1 MASPLPRGRIKSRPE
16 DFVVSEIA
24 AYEPSGAGDHVFVR
38 LTKVQRTTLDV
49 VSDLARALGCDS
61 REAGYAGMKDKRAV
75 ATQTISLH
83 VPRGAQA
90 ADLVARARAVAID
103 GVTILDAAAHGN
115 KLKPGH
121 LDGNAFDI
129 VIRGLAVE
137 SAEPVFRELARIRGE
152 GVPNAFGAQR
162 FGSRRDGRDNVA
174 RARAWLQGREAGP
187 RDRRVQRLLWSS
199 LQSAVFNAVLA
210 ARVTDGT
217 WATPLSGDLLKLRTT
232 GGLFVCADPQ
242 GDRERAITG
251 EVSPTGPIVGAR
263 MRWPSGVPEDLER
276 SIAGPLLEG
285 IDLARTRALGEGS
298 RRALRIWV
306 EDLGWELLPA
316 NPEDRGNGTASVR
329 VHFVLPKGGYATT
342 VLAGAVALDEPEGE
356 SRDDGQH
363 DETPSD

>member
-1 MASPLPRGRIKSRPE
+1 M
-16 DFVVSEIA
+16 SEIA

-83 VPRGAQA
+83 VPRGAEA

-162 FGSRRDGRDNVA
+162 FGSRRDDA
-174 RARAWLQGREAGP
+174 TT
-187 RDRRVQRLLWSS
+187 S
-199 LQSAVFNAVLA
+199 LVPAP
-210 ARVTDGT
+210 GC
-217 WATPLSGDLLKLRTT
+217 K
-232 GGLFVCADPQ
+232 
-242 GDRERAITG
+242 
-251 EVSPTGPIVGAR
+251 GAR
-263 MRWPSGVPEDLER
+263 PG
-276 SIAGPLLEG
+276 
-285 IDLARTRALGEGS
+285 RATDACSVSCGRRFS
-298 RRALRIWV
+298 RPCSTPCLPRA
-306 EDLGWELLPA
+306 
-316 NPEDRGNGTASVR
+316 
-329 VHFVLPKGGYATT
+329 
-342 VLAGAVALDEPEGE
+342 
-356 SRDDGQH
+356 
-363 DETPSD
+363 

>member
-1 MASPLPRGRIKSRPE
+1 M
-16 DFVVSEIA
+16 
-24 AYEPSGAGDHVFVR
+24 
-38 LTKVQRTTLDV
+38 
-49 VSDLARALGCDS
+49 
-61 REAGYAGMKDKRAV
+61 
-75 ATQTISLH
+75 
-83 VPRGAQA
+83 
-90 ADLVARARAVAID
+90 
-103 GVTILDAAAHGN
+103 
-115 KLKPGH
+115 
-121 LDGNAFDI
+121 
-129 VIRGLAVE
+129 
-137 SAEPVFRELARIRGE
+137 
-152 GVPNAFGAQR
+152 
-162 FGSRRDGRDNVA
+162 
-174 RARAWLQGREAGP
+174 
-187 RDRRVQRLLWSS
+187 
-199 LQSAVFNAVLA
+199 
-210 ARVTDGT
+210 
-217 WATPLSGDLLKLRTT
+217 ATPLSGDLLKLRTT

-316 NPEDRGNGTASVR
+316 NPEDGAERNSQRTGSLRATEGWVR
-329 VHFVLPKGGYATT
+329 DH